1 MNDKVINPVYGAV
14 PAVNV
19 IEREEPSKGKV
30 VPDQIRALD
39 AYHVTHKSSRT
50 PSSEHKYG
58 GPQSS

>member
-50 PSSEHKYG
+50 PSSEH
-58 GPQSS
+58 